1 MQRLPAGIFLRY
13 MLLLTHMKK
22 LTMLGIVLSVSL
34 CALTSESIRVLTLN
48 GPSGI
53 ALARFMETPPKLEG
67 SSISASL
74 MPSVDTLLPQLING
88 EAQAGVLPPNIA
100 AKLYNRKKNS
110 IRLAAIT
117 GTGMLSIITPR
128 RHLGSVADLSG
139 KTLYATGPGSTP
151 EYLIRS
157 IIKGRSISNL
167 QLDFSFQQNDLA
179 LAVAA
184 GRVEYALLPEPFA
197 TAALMSAQQRGVS
210 LSRALGSD
218 ALAREAG
225 FSHSFPM
232 TVFVINAELASSNP
246 EAVTR
251 MLAAI
256 RESIE
261 WTNANPREASLT
273 AHRMGFSLK
282 PELVEQAIPT
292 CGLTYIDGKNA
303 ISSVEELLSVFL
315 TFAPE
320 AIGGSLPSKDFY
332 LR

>member
-1 MQRLPAGIFLRY
+1 
-13 MLLLTHMKK
+13 MKK
-22 LTMLGIVLSVSL
+22 LTMIGMAFSLSL

-53 ALARFMETPPKLEG
+53 AFARFMEAPPKVEG
-67 SSISASL
+67 GSITTSI

-117 GTGMLSIITPR
+117 GMGMLSIIAPR
-128 RHLGSVADLSG
+128 EGIDSVSDLSG
-139 KTLYATGPGSTP
+139 KTLFATGPGSTP

-157 IIKGRSISNL
+157 ISKRRSIPDL
-167 QLDFSFQQNDLA
+167 KLDFSLQQNDLA
-179 LAVAA
+179 LALVA

-197 TAALMSAQQRGVS
+197 TAVLLSAQDRGIR
-210 LSRALGSD
+210 LYRALGSD
-218 ALAREAG
+218 SLAQEAG
-225 FSHSFPM
+225 FSRSFPM
-232 TVFVINAELASSNP
+232 TVFVINAELATSNP
-246 EAVTR
+246 KAVWR
-251 MLAAI
+251 VLAAI

-261 WTNANPREASLT
+261 WTNAHPRDASVT
-273 AHRMGFSLK
+273 AQRMGVSLK
-282 PELVEQAIPT
+282 SELIEKAIPT
-292 CGLTYIDGKNA
+292 CGLTYIDGEDM
-303 ISSVEELLSVFL
+303 ITSVEELLSVFL

-332 LR
+332 LQ